1 MKTKTKQFQHELQQE
16 KVRLE
21 RELHKVALTL
31 EALAILTGERVTK
44 AAKPLKKKI
53 YKQSAKARKAMSE
66 AKTAWWAAR
75 KKAAK
80 A

>member
-1 MKTKTKQFQHELQQE
+1 MKTKTKEFQRDLQQE
-16 KVRLE
+16 KARLE
-21 RELHKVALTL
+21 REVHKIALTL

-53 YKQSAKARKAMSE
+53 YKQSAKARKAMSL
-66 AKTAWWAAR
+66 AKKAWWAAR

>member
-31 EALAILTGERVTK
+31 EALAILTGERVANCET
-44 AAKPLKKKI
+44 
-53 YKQSAKARKAMSE
+53 SE
-66 AKTAWWAAR
+66 KESL
-75 KKAAK
+75 
-80 A
+80 